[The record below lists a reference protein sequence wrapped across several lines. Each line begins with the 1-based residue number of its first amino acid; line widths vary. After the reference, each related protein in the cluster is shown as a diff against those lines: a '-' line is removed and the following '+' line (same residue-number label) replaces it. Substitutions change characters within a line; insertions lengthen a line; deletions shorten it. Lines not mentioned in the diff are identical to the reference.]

1 MLEGKIREDH
11 FFKVQSGKK
20 NSVFLLT
27 VERDAAVRVS
37 QGVLGHTFVL
47 HEVDPDQ
54 ISNAQLHV
62 NFIATH
68 NSKGLVFC
76 V

>member
-1 MLEGKIREDH
+1 MLFISIC
-11 FFKVQSGKK
+11 QSLFTL
-20 NSVFLLT
+20 STLPCDTLYVSLT